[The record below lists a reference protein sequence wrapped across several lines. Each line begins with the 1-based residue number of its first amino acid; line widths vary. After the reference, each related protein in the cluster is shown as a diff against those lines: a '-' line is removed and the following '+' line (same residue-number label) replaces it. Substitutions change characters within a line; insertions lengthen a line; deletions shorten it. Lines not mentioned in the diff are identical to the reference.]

1 MLTNSACDE
10 NIDFG
15 KIQKLGK
22 IPNGNSVLF
31 FVWKEQKKLKF
42 AKSTIHFRERQVYV
56 FSSAKTRFQDRGEAE
71 GLIILSESSG

>member
-1 MLTNSACDE
+1 VNLLLIIIIRMLTNSACDE

-31 FVWKEQKKLKF
+31 FVWKEQKNLKF
-42 AKSTIHFRERQVYV
+42 AKST
-56 FSSAKTRFQDRGEAE
+56 
-71 GLIILSESSG
+71 

>member
-1 MLTNSACDE
+1 MQRDIYKDGGRKGVNLLLIIIIRMLTNSACDE

-31 FVWKEQKKLKF
+31 FVWKEQKNLKF
-42 AKSTIHFRERQVYV
+42 AKSRN
-56 FSSAKTRFQDRGEAE
+56 
-71 GLIILSESSG
+71 